1 MTQPTPEPDRGRL
14 TATNAGEVVEYLA
27 SGSAAGLPLDEIFL
41 ALAEETDHRGLRRAA
56 TRIAEELRRGA
67 DMRTALESVGSL
79 PPYLRSALAVSTD
92 LGQTAAVLAGLA
104 QHETA
109 RKRLR
114 RQLRSALLYPAI
126 VLGLL
131 LAVVSG
137 LTMLVLPQFESIYV
151 DFDLE
156 LPELTVLLLGMARVI
171 PWLLVGLAAAVAAYF
186 LICLSQSGR
195 RIVHWLRTSVPVLGR
210 LWIWNGQ
217 HEFASVLGALTAHRV
232 PMDEALACT
241 AESLRDANV
250 ARATRLA
257 ARKCAGG
264 ALLSRSLSESIHFD
278 PALPALVSWGE
289 LEGSLPAALRQAAS
303 TFEDELDLQVAF
315 LQRMMPS
322 LLFITVISTMF
333 MFIVGLMVP
342 LVDLINNLTY

>member
-1 MTQPTPEPDRGRL
+1 MTAPMPEPDRSRL
-14 TATNAGEVVEYLA
+14 TAAHAGEVVEYLA
-27 SGSAAGLPLDEIFL
+27 SGSAAGLPLDEILL

-56 TRIAEELRRGA
+56 TRLAEDLRRGV
-67 DMRTALESVGSL
+67 DMRTALASVGSL
-79 PPYLRSALAVSTD
+79 PPYLRSALAASTD
-92 LGQTAAVLAGLA
+92 LGQTAAVLTGLA

-109 RKRLR
+109 RRRLR
-114 RQLRSALLYPAI
+114 RQMRAALLYPAI

-131 LAVVSG
+131 LAVVSS
-137 LTMLVLPQFESIYV
+137 LTMLVLPQFETIYV

-156 LPELTVLLLGMARVI
+156 LPELTILLLSLARVI
-171 PWLLVGLAAAVAAYF
+171 PWLLAGIVAVVVAYF
-186 LICLSQSGR
+186 IVCLSPSGR

-217 HEFASVLGALTAHRV
+217 HEFASILGALTTHRV
-232 PMDEALACT
+232 SMDDALSCT
-241 AESLRDANV
+241 AASLRDANV
-250 ARATRLA
+250 ARATRIV

-264 ALLSRSLSESIHFD
+264 ALLSRSLAESIHFD

-289 LEGSLPAALRQAAS
+289 SENSLSAALRQAAS

-322 LLFITVISTMF
+322 LLFITVISTL
-333 MFIVGLMVP
+333 FIFVIGLMVP
-342 LVDLINNLTY
+342 LVDLINNLSG